1 MIYPKPCF
9 STSLKFGVKF
19 TQMIRLVLIFST
31 LLLNSSIVYG
41 NTKVNLTIKES
52 TDFTGKEF
60 KRTEKGCGL
69 NKYQKGNR
77 DDESVLNIFYSKNST
92 VKGGVFECSL
102 QNVIYAKW
110 NKNLIISSVN
120 ASKGSDN
127 AFEIINSNAIIKDSK
142 FSFSPQNK
150 CVEGENGL
158 LVFYNN
164 ILENCKL
171 GFDIEKTDSAEFTAV
186 IFLKNE
192 FISIEH
198 DAFNCHDRYDKKANK
213 VYLFLK
219 DNKFT
224 KKGKDFR
231 KFGKYSNC
239 KKKFEISSELERAVL
254 NSDFKKIEILVKETI
269 KNIL

>member
-1 MIYPKPCF
+1 MLKIALILIYLLF
-9 STSLKFGVKF
+9 S
-19 TQMIRLVLIFST
+19 
-31 LLLNSSIVYG
+31 SSIVKSDSKI
-41 NTKVNLTIKES
+41 NITVKES
-52 TDFTGKEF
+52 ADFTGKEC
-60 KRTEKGCGL
+60 KRNEEGCGFQK
-69 NKYQKGNR
+69 NQKGNR
-77 DDESVLNIFYSKNST
+77 DKESVLNIFNSKNST
-92 VKGGVFECSL
+92 IKGGIFECSL

-110 NKNLIISSVN
+110 NRNLIISSVN

-127 AFEIINSNAIIKDSK
+127 AFEIRNSNAIIKDSK

-164 ILENCKL
+164 ILENCEQ
-171 GFDIEKTDSAEFTAV
+171 GFDIEKTDSSEFTAAV
-186 IFLKNE
+186 FLNNE
-192 FISIEH
+192 FISIGH

-219 DNKFT
+219 DNTFK

-239 KKKFEISSELERAVL
+239 KKKFKISSELENAIL
-254 NSDFKKIEILVKETI
+254 NSDFHRIQILVRETI
-269 KNIL
+269 QNKS

>member
-1 MIYPKPCF
+1 MLKIVLIIIY
-9 STSLKFGVKF
+9 
-19 TQMIRLVLIFST
+19 LIFS
-31 LLLNSSIVYG
+31 SSIVKSDSKI
-41 NTKVNLTIKES
+41 NITVKES

-60 KRTEKGCGL
+60 KRNEEGCGL
-69 NKYQKGNR
+69 QKNQKGNR
-77 DDESVLNIFYSKNST
+77 DKESVLNIFYSKNST
-92 VKGGVFECSL
+92 IKGGTFECSL

-110 NKNLIISSVN
+110 NRNLIISSVN

-127 AFEIINSNAIIKDSK
+127 AFEIRNSNAIIKDSK

-164 ILENCKL
+164 ILKNCKL
-171 GFDIEKTDSAEFTAV
+171 GFDIEKTDSSEFTAV

-192 FISIEH
+192 FISIKH

-219 DNKFT
+219 DNTFK

-239 KKKFEISSELERAVL
+239 KKRFKISSELENAVL
-254 NSDFKKIEILVKETI
+254 NSDFERIEILVRETI
-269 KNIL
+269 KNKS